1 MVNPLEWLLMPQA
14 PGATVAIMIICAII
28 SFTNSSINRFLI
40 NRLVGWEQ
48 YRIMQKEIAEYQS
61 LTRQA
66 LRTKDKK
73 LMEKVKKKEPQ
84 IMNMQKK
91 MAKPQLIMFAIPF
104 LYLLV
109 WWLVLLPLY
118 GANPVAYIPGI
129 GGITIFY
136 WYFIVSSLFG
146 ILASRLLGMMPIE

>member
-14 PGATVAIMIICAII
+14 PGATVAIMIICALI
-28 SFTNSSINRFLI
+28 SFANSSINRFLI
-40 NRLVGWEQ
+40 NRLVGWKQ

-73 LMEKVKKKEPQ
+73 LMEKIKKKEPQ

-129 GGITIFY
+129 GGIPIFY
-136 WYFIVSSLFG
+136 WYFIASSLFG

>member
-14 PGATVAIMIICAII
+14 PGATVAIMIICALI
-28 SFTNSSINRFLI
+28 SFANSSINRFLI

-73 LMEKVKKKEPQ
+73 LMEKIKKKEPQ

>member
-14 PGATVAIMIICAII
+14 PGATVAIMIICALI
-28 SFTNSSINRFLI
+28 SFANSSINRFLI

>member
-14 PGATVAIMIICAII
+14 PGATVAIMIICALI
-28 SFTNSSINRFLI
+28 SFANSSINRFLI
-40 NRLVGWEQ
+40 NRLVGWKQ

-73 LMEKVKKKEPQ
+73 LMEKIKKKEPQ